1 MRTLKKTSF
10 SNETALVR
18 VDFNVP
24 IDNGEITD
32 NSRIVGASKT
42 IKYIL
47 NEGGSCVLMSHLG
60 RPRGVDKK
68 LSLKNI
74 VKEISKLLHV
84 EVKFCDETIGKKA
97 QRMALNLKPGQVLL
111 FSSPASS
118 AQGSAVHLA
127 GRRRV

>member
-10 SNETALVR
+10 NNQRALVR

-47 NEGGSCVLMSHLG
+47 NGSPMMEQHTMDLV
-60 RPRGVDKK
+60 
-68 LSLKNI
+68 
-74 VKEISKLLHV
+74 
-84 EVKFCDETIGKKA
+84 
-97 QRMALNLKPGQVLL
+97 
-111 FSSPASS
+111 
-118 AQGSAVHLA
+118 
-127 GRRRV
+127 

>member
-60 RPRGVDKK
+60 RPSGADKK
-68 LSLKNI
+68 HSLKNI
-74 VKEISKLLHV
+74 VNEISKLLHV
-84 EVKFCDETIGKKA
+84 EVMLSLIHISEPT
-97 QRMALNLKPGQVLL
+97 
-111 FSSPASS
+111 
-118 AQGSAVHLA
+118 
-127 GRRRV
+127 RRI

>member
-74 VKEISKLLHV
+74 VKEISKLLLSLIH
-84 EVKFCDETIGKKA
+84 I
-97 QRMALNLKPGQVLL
+97 
-111 FSSPASS
+111 
-118 AQGSAVHLA
+118 
-127 GRRRV
+127 